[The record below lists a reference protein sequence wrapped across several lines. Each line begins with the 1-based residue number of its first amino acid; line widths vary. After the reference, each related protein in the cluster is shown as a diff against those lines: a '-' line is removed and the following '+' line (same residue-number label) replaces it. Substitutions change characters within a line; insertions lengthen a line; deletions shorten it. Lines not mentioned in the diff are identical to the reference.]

1 MIPVHS
7 PLLREYSRLFK
18 EMDDLYH
25 ELARRAGLSDSAFDI
40 LYTLCMKGDGCLQK
54 DICEFSSISKQTINS
69 SVRRR
74 CLDIDYE
81 IPGQEGL
88 IRLSSGKGRDTHI
101 FLTDTGRAM
110 VREKILPVA
119 QMEERAFAQ
128 LHPRQQQE
136 LLSLTREY
144 VFGFKKL
151 TDSLP

>member
-54 DICEFSSISKQTINS
+54 DICEFSYISKQTINS
-69 SVRRR
+69 SVRR
-74 CLDIDYE
+74 LE
-81 IPGQEGL
+81 QEGL

>member
-54 DICEFSSISKQTINS
+54 DICEFSYISKQTINS
-69 SVRRR
+69 SVRR
-74 CLDIDYE
+74 LE
-81 IPGQEGL
+81 QEGL

-119 QMEERAFAQ
+119 LMEERAFAQ